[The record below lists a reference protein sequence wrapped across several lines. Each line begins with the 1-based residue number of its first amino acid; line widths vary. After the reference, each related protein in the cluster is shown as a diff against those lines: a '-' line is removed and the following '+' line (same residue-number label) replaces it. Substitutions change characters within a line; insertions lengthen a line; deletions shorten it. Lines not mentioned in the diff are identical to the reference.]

1 MAPHLPSPSHRWARL
16 IAGALALPLAG
27 SLQPTQAAT
36 LLSFLSSPYSWVGRG
51 ETVSAGPDNGF
62 DISVL
67 GDQFTPITQITQIT
81 STLNFNITEPWTL
94 YGWRSWDLRL
104 AAPEGAS
111 LAVGSYSNA
120 TRSSFKD
127 ATAPG
132 LDFSG
137 NHRGNNRL
145 TGSFNILESNVADDG
160 TFSFAVDFLQ
170 YDEESTNAW
179 IKGAIRYNSEVPIN
193 LTPEPIVVDPPIDLG
208 YNPDP
213 DPYPYLPIIDPI
225 IENPGIGEPW
235 PDGSSIDQPISILPY
250 PIYDQD
256 LPVHWYCC
264 SSTLTMVNPN
274 LITFSGPSMSSDPV
288 PTPGPLPI
296 AGALAGWH
304 SARRLRRRCRE
315 SSQSFAKPGLSL
327 LLTTPSGV
335 VNIPE

>member
-1 MAPHLPSPSHRWARL
+1 
-16 IAGALALPLAG
+16 LALPLAG
-27 SLQPTQAAT
+27 SLQPAQAAT

-67 GDQFTPITQITQIT
+67 GDQLTPITQITQIT
-81 STLNFNITEPWTL
+81 STLNFTITEPWTL
-94 YGWRSWDLRL
+94 YGWRSWHLRL
-104 AAPEGAS
+104 TAPEGAS
-111 LAVGSYSNA
+111 LAVGSYANA
-120 TRSSFKD
+120 TLSSFMD
-127 ATAPG
+127 TTAPG

-137 NHRGNNRL
+137 NGRGNNRL
-145 TGSFNILESNVADDG
+145 TGSFNILESNVAEDG
-160 TFSFAVDFLQ
+160 TFSFAVDFLQYDFLQ

-193 LTPEPIVVDPPIDLG
+193 LTPEPIVVDSPIDLG
-208 YNPDP
+208 YNP

-250 PIYDQD
+250 PIDDQD

-264 SSTLTMVNPN
+264 SSTLTMVNPD

-315 SSQSFAKPGLSL
+315 SSQSVAKPGLSL

>member
-1 MAPHLPSPSHRWARL
+1 MTHRVLSTSQRWARL
-16 IAGALALPLAG
+16 MAWALALPLAG
-27 SLQPTQAAT
+27 SLQPAQAAT
-36 LLSFLSSPYSWVGRG
+36 LLSFLSSPYSYVGGG

-62 DISVL
+62 NIGVH
-67 GDQFTPITQITQIT
+67 GDPFTMLSFSIA
-81 STLNFNITEPWTL
+81 EPWTPEGL
-94 YGWRSWDLRL
+94 SRYWNLEL
-104 AAPEGAS
+104 AAPKDAS
-111 LAVGSYSNA
+111 LSVGSYANA
-120 TRSSFKD
+120 TRWPFQET
-127 ATAPG
+127 TAPG
-132 LDFSG
+132 LTFSG

-179 IKGAIRYNSEVPIN
+179 IKGAIRYNSEVPVN

-213 DPYPYLPIIDPI
+213 YPYPPIIDPI
-225 IENPGIGEPW
+225 IEDPGIGEPW
-235 PDGSSIDQPISILPY
+235 PDGNSIDQPISILPY
-250 PIYDQD
+250 PIDDQD
-256 LPVHWYCC
+256 FPVHWYCC
-264 SSTLTMVNPN
+264 SSTITTDNPD

-315 SSQSFAKPGLSL
+315 SSQRVA
-327 LLTTPSGV
+327 TPAV
-335 VNIPE
+335 TP

>member
-27 SLQPTQAAT
+27 SLQPAQAAT

-51 ETVSAGPDNGF
+51 ETVSAGPNNGF

-235 PDGSSIDQPISILPY
+235 PDGSSIDPPISILPY
-250 PIYDQD
+250 PIDDQN
-256 LPVHWYCC
+256 LTVHWPCC
-264 SSTLTMVNPN
+264 SMVVNTDYPTD
-274 LITFSGPSMSSDPV
+274 LFTFSGPSINSDPV

-304 SARRLRRRCRE
+304 SARRLRRRCRD
-315 SSQSFAKPGLSL
+315 SSQSVA
-327 LLTTPSGV
+327 TPAV
-335 VNIPE
+335 TP